1 MQGIPWKFSS
11 NQYAQLNTTWINKK
25 STFYSDKLVQNLY
38 KWQRKAFSWNQ
49 DRWQAPKL
57 LILCQQGIKTDW
69 GPTKNPSLLSE
80 HTIFQKSLCK
90 KEKNPTGLM
99 VVWAKKRL
107 QNRKRFEFQIVVFL
121 QVINC
126 LSSIY
131 ANSNYST
138 AR

>member
-69 GPTKNPSLLSE
+69 GSVQKSPSE
-80 HTIFQKSLCK
+80 HTIFQKGSICK
-90 KEKNPTGLM
+90 KKSIQRHQCRCRCLASKAAKN
-99 VVWAKKRL
+99 V
-107 QNRKRFEFQIVVFL
+107 QNRKTV
-121 QVINC
+121 
-126 LSSIY
+126 
-131 ANSNYST
+131 SNFKLAFFKS
-138 AR
+138 